1 MFQYRKPETET
12 CFKDGT
18 NQLGD
23 QRCSSVLMH
32 NASTASTRKIKS
44 FYGYIQIFLF
54 GFFFFFSRK
63 DFEGRGFHS
72 CSFETQLLE
81 SP

>member
-44 FYGYIQIFLF
+44 LYGYIQIFLF
-54 GFFFFFSRK
+54 GFFFFFFPEKILKEEAFIVVALKHDS
-63 DFEGRGFHS
+63 
-72 CSFETQLLE
+72 
-81 SP
+81 

>member
-1 MFQYRKPETET
+1 MAEIEMFQYRKPETET

-44 FYGYIQIFLF
+44 LYGYIQIFLF
-54 GFFFFFSRK
+54 GFFFFPERILKEEAFIVVALKHDS
-63 DFEGRGFHS
+63 
-72 CSFETQLLE
+72 
-81 SP
+81 

>member
-44 FYGYIQIFLF
+44 LYGYIQIFLF
-54 GFFFFFSRK
+54 GFFFFFQEKIFKEEAFIVVALKHNS
-63 DFEGRGFHS
+63 
-72 CSFETQLLE
+72 
-81 SP
+81 

>member
-44 FYGYIQIFLF
+44 LYGYIQIFLF
-54 GFFFFFSRK
+54 GFFFFFPEKILKEEAFIVVALKHNS
-63 DFEGRGFHS
+63 
-72 CSFETQLLE
+72 
-81 SP
+81 